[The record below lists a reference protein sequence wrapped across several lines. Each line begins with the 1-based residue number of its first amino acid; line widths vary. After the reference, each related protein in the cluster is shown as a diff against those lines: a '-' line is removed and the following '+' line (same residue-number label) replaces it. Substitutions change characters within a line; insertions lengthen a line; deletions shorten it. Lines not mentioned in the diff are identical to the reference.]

1 MCKKKKHVSFT
12 PNGFSWAPTDV
23 ICVVSTCPGT
33 VFRLA
38 APPPSASLP
47 PLPPRPPLM
56 ERMRKIKRQLSLTL
70 GRGGGAGGGDRTLND
85 TVNQDVTSHSD
96 SGNAQMRGATKA
108 AQSKLSL
115 SAAVAST

>member
-1 MCKKKKHVSFT
+1 MNFIQVS
-12 PNGFSWAPTDV
+12 SRLTDV
-23 ICVVSTCPGT
+23 IDVVSTCPGA

-38 APPPSASLP
+38 APPSSASLP

-96 SGNAQMRGATKA
+96 SGNAELCGTKKVT
-108 AQSKLSL
+108 QW
-115 SAAVAST
+115 SAAVMST